1 MHIPL
6 PLAGETFVLVFMF
19 IRIIIFLC
27 STEKKNFSVL
37 CEKFL
42 ILHELLYSGFFVLI
56 KLSCTTQKK
65 TQRDIIKFLECKFH
79 SEWIFKFRSAHVYP
93 SGGAGVEMHTSMWIF
108 YSNKM
113 TNVMIKSSKLLRK
126 VLDGGETYSDNL
138 KQHFSFP
145 AHLQLLAREFWRFL
159 LSQRTIHF
167 SPALPQVY
175 VGCNM
180 HHCRDAARIFYK
192 HWKVVSG
199 GRLRRE
205 ALES

>member
-1 MHIPL
+1 MYGYITSFDC
-6 PLAGETFVLVFMF
+6 TFHFRSPGKL
-19 IRIIIFLC
+19 LC
-27 STEKKNFSVL
+27 SFSCLFESSFPSVPPKKKNFSVL

-79 SEWIFKFRSAHVYP
+79 SEWIFKFRSAHVCP
-93 SGGAGVEMHTSMWIF
+93 PGGAGVEMHTSMWIF

-126 VLDGGETYSDNL
+126 VLDGGETYSENL

-145 AHLQLLAREFWRFL
+145 AQLQLLAREFWRFL

-167 SPALPQVY
+167 SPASPRVY
-175 VGCNM
+175 VGVQYASLSWCSE
-180 HHCRDAARIFYK
+180 DF
-192 HWKVVSG
+192 
-199 GRLRRE
+199 L
-205 ALES
+205 